1 MTIEGIKPAYEQY
14 RKDSI
19 ASARACV
26 EAGGGVWQGVQ
37 EANAPSGDLAL
48 FGSPTTKSTLAIK
61 LTEIT
66 TELVREHLNACAAEF
81 ARKR

>member
-1 MTIEGIKPAYEQY
+1 MTIEAITPAYQQY

-19 ASARACV
+19 AAAKVCV

-37 EANAPSGDLAL
+37 EAHIPSCDAAL

-61 LTEIT
+61 LSEIT
-66 TELVREHLNACAAEF
+66 TELVRARIKKSDAEF
-81 ARKR
+81 ARK